1 MIRLFPFGGLCFYSI
16 TLISGFGVTKD
27 KEKVR
32 KSCKFSIFLAKSVIF
47 ANGKIDEMAIVWND
61 NTIGLLYDKYYRALV
76 AYGCQFVEKEIAED
90 IVQEVFAVLWER
102 QPKFGGMAQLSTYLY
117 TTVHNMAF
125 NHLRHQTVHN
135 NYRQG
140 IIDNLQEFMLVDDT
154 SDTFNKEE
162 IYRLLFLAIDQLP
175 PRQRDVFLL
184 CMEGK
189 KNKDIAE
196 QLQISAETVKV
207 QKRRAINHLR
217 EELGASVLLWLYL
230 MKSIRC

>member
-1 MIRLFPFGGLCFYSI
+1 
-16 TLISGFGVTKD
+16 
-27 KEKVR
+27 
-32 KSCKFSIFLAKSVIF
+32 
-47 ANGKIDEMAIVWND
+47 MAITWD
-61 NTIGLLYDKYYRALV
+61 EKAIKMLYDRFYRALV

-90 IVQEVFAVLWER
+90 IVQETFSVLWER
-102 QPKFGGMAQLSTYLY
+102 QPQFASTFQLSTYLY

-135 NYRQG
+135 NYRQDIVG
-140 IIDNLQEFMLVDDT
+140 NLQEFMLVDDT
-154 SDTFNKEE
+154 TESFSKEE
-162 IYRLLFLAIDQLP
+162 IYRQLFLAVDQLP
-175 PRQRDVFLL
+175 PRQREVFLL

-217 EELGASVLLWLYL
+217 EELSAPALLCLLLMDNPSLNEVLFASPGYN
-230 MKSIRC
+230 

>member
-1 MIRLFPFGGLCFYSI
+1 
-16 TLISGFGVTKD
+16 
-27 KEKVR
+27 
-32 KSCKFSIFLAKSVIF
+32 
-47 ANGKIDEMAIVWND
+47 MAITWD
-61 NTIGLLYDKYYRALV
+61 EKAIKMLYDRFYRALV

-90 IVQEVFAVLWER
+90 IVQETFSVLWER
-102 QPKFGGMAQLSTYLY
+102 QPQFASTSQLSTYLY

-135 NYRQG
+135 NYRQDIVG
-140 IIDNLQEFMLVDDT
+140 NLQEFMLVDDIT
-154 SDTFNKEE
+154 ESFSKEE
-162 IYRLLFLAIDQLP
+162 IYRQLFLAVDQLP
-175 PRQRDVFLL
+175 PRQREVFLL

-217 EELGASVLLWLYL
+217 EELSAPALLCLLLMDNPSLNEVLFASPGYN
-230 MKSIRC
+230 